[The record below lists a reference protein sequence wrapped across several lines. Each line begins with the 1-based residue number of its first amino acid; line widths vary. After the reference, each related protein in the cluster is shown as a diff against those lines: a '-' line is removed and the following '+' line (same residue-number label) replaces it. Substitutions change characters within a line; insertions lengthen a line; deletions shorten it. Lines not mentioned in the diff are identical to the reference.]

1 MSQETESIEEMIA
14 LLQGY
19 LQQFAPPALAPLNW
33 TPPKTVKVRG
43 LEVSKKELQD
53 LVKSYKTQ
61 LSILVKGEKG
71 GGAPTL
77 GFTNMGGM
85 TNTGV
90 VNPPASTT
98 STTVAPT
105 TVPPTTVSPTTSVP
119 TSTVPVAMRD
129 VPHGR

>member
-43 LEVSKKELQD
+43 MEVSKKELQD

-90 VNPPASTT
+90 VNPPSSTT
-98 STTVAPT
+98 STSSTSSTTAQPARTRERATMAVAVDESFTGHPF
-105 TVPPTTVSPTTSVP
+105 
-119 TSTVPVAMRD
+119 R
-129 VPHGR
+129 